1 MAARPL
7 LCLVLLASG
16 AALRSRDKEA
26 SLANPIRKVVTMLQS
41 MQTKVQEEAEK
52 EQALY
57 DKYMCYCKT
66 AGGDLQASID
76 KAGSSISEL
85 GNKIKAGQEEKV
97 VLEEELKAAQS
108 DRTAAKAAMAEATAI
123 REKEAA
129 AFAAEKADADK
140 DIAAVDKAISAIS
153 TGMAGSFL
161 QSSGAQILKQI
172 TMSKHDFLMDDERQD
187 VLAFLSGSQE
197 YAPQSGQILGIL
209 KQMADEMKKGAA
221 EAAAAEEAAI
231 KTYDALMAAK
241 KKRSGCVDEAD

>member
-1 MAARPL
+1 M
-7 LCLVLLASG
+7 G
-16 AALRSRDKEA
+16 
-26 SLANPIRKVVTMLQS
+26 
-41 MQTKVQEEAEK
+41 
-52 EQALY
+52 
-57 DKYMCYCKT
+57 
-66 AGGDLQASID
+66 
-76 KAGSSISEL
+76 
-85 GNKIKAGQEEKV
+85 
-97 VLEEELKAAQS
+97 
-108 DRTAAKAAMAEATAI
+108 ATAI

-221 EAAAAEEAAI
+221 EAAAAEADAI
-231 KTYDALMAAK
+231 KTFDALMAAK
-241 KKRSGCVDEAD
+241 KKEVLALTKEIETKLERVGTLGVEIAQMKNDLGDTEEALIADKEFLANLDQNCETKK